1 MERLSGSEEVTI
13 SLMLVDDHAIV
24 RDAIS
29 QMIQSATPWRV
40 LAQLE
45 SGSALLRRLEVE
57 QPDLIVLDINMPG
70 ISGQELIGRL
80 RISYPEVRVVVLSMD
95 DTEQVVR
102 RVLAAGASA
111 YVLKA
116 SDLKVLISAIEAAHK
131 GQSFVDPA
139 LIGPLLNSS
148 VGKEPSTDHPSKL
161 LSRREMQVLELIL
174 EGLALTT
181 IADRLY
187 VSIKTVSTH
196 KSNIMEK
203 LGLATTMELFQYA
216 TKHDLMQQPRP

>member
-1 MERLSGSEEVTI
+1 MTI
-13 SLMLVDDHAIV
+13 TLMLVDDHAIV

-29 QMIQSATPWRV
+29 QMIQSATSWKV

-45 SGSALLRRLEVE
+45 GGPALLRRLEVE
-57 QPDLIVLDINMPG
+57 RPDLIVLDINMPG
-70 ISGQELIGRL
+70 ITGEELVGHL
-80 RISYPEVRVVVLSMD
+80 RTRYPEIRVVVLSMD

-102 RVLAAGASA
+102 RVLSAGASA

-116 SDLKVLISAIEAAHK
+116 SDLKVLISAVEAAHK
-131 GQSFVDPA
+131 GQTFVDPA
-139 LIGPLLNSS
+139 LIVPLLN
-148 VGKEPSTDHPSKL
+148 GIGHTEPSTDHPSTL
-161 LSRREMQVLELIL
+161 LSRREMQVFELML

-196 KSNIMEK
+196 KSNIMQK
-203 LGLATTMELFQYA
+203 LGLATTLDLFQYA
-216 TKHDLMQQPRP
+216 TKHGLVLRPKP